1 MWRWH
6 LMSWQAV
13 GTWMMYIATMGSGKR
28 PKRLGLMMA
37 LSAPSSMYSI
47 MMYLID
53 DHLSFTDHCLLLSCR
68 FSCLHFSTVCHK
80 SY

>member
-1 MWRWH
+1 M
-6 LMSWQAV
+6 

-28 PKRLGLMMA
+28 PKRLGLMIV

-53 DHLSFTDHCLLLSCR
+53 NYRSTLSFTYHCLLLSCR
-68 FSCLHFSTVCHK
+68 CWCLHFSIACQQI
-80 SY
+80 Y